1 MGMDHDRLI
10 AIKSGG
16 QNLRQLTDFCR
27 EIVAKGITDEF
38 DDDDD
43 LLYGKDDDD
52 LHHPFAVTDR
62 AIPNPFAS
70 GGVAAEKLNPV
81 MKAAAMSH
89 RMIEFP
95 VSSGNSHRVK
105 EVDKKEVVDLELKKA
120 IEAPKPKYLEIEK
133 EDFAEA
139 AMLALEAPKKEPEKS
154 KDEIEAEKILKINQS
169 NPLGVI
175 MFGGAVPDKPLAIT
189 MQELNEAKEE
199 ATATKIMK
207 IEEKTTDFL
216 AELKSA
222 SQFKDPLLPEGRIKK
237 VVDDKVFDPVIA
249 PDKDISAIIKSRL
262 DATKK
267 LEESPNDSEAL
278 KKLYDAQK
286 MMSKWA
292 ESKNKP
298 GQFTGHTGA
307 KILSHA
313 ELSTGIQAWAKQEQ
327 FLNAKKVTGGFG
339 EFLLK
344 KMGWTEGDGLGKHR
358 SGEVDPLMLDIKMDK
373 KGLMSSEEQVKKGNR
388 SSTGL
393 TLTACKDL
401 SHKHPVSGLL
411 ELSTKRKWGPPQFV
425 QIFDCGP
432 AHKKQYIFKVVVNGQ
447 DFQPTVA
454 SDNKKKAKADAATAA
469 LQQLGLLPIDPNN
482 PL

>member
-1 MGMDHDRLI
+1 
-10 AIKSGG
+10 
-16 QNLRQLTDFCR
+16 
-27 EIVAKGITDEF
+27 
-38 DDDDD
+38 
-43 LLYGKDDDD
+43 
-52 LHHPFAVTDR
+52 
-62 AIPNPFAS
+62 
-70 GGVAAEKLNPV
+70 
-81 MKAAAMSH
+81 
-89 RMIEFP
+89 
-95 VSSGNSHRVK
+95 
-105 EVDKKEVVDLELKKA
+105 
-120 IEAPKPKYLEIEK
+120 
-133 EDFAEA
+133 
-139 AMLALEAPKKEPEKS
+139 MLALEDKSEPEKS
-154 KDEIEAEKILKINQS
+154 KDEIEAEKILKANQA

-175 MFGGAVPDKPLAIT
+175 MFGGAVADKPLAIT
-189 MQELNEAKEE
+189 MQELNEAKEKKDDE
-199 ATATKIMK
+199 TATKIMK

-267 LEESPNDSEAL
+267 LEECPNDSEAL

-344 KMGWTEGDGLGKHR
+344 KMGWSEGDGLGKHR
-358 SGEVDPLMLDIKMDK
+358 SGKIYSYDRRNKASTSLHMDETLD
-373 KGLMSSEEQVKKGNR
+373 
-388 SSTGL
+388 
-393 TLTACKDL
+393 
-401 SHKHPVSGLL
+401 
-411 ELSTKRKWGPPQFV
+411 
-425 QIFDCGP
+425 FDHCHIGR
-432 AHKKQYIFKVVVNGQ
+432 I
-447 DFQPTVA
+447 
-454 SDNKKKAKADAATAA
+454 
-469 LQQLGLLPIDPNN
+469 
-482 PL
+482 

>member
-1 MGMDHDRLI
+1 M
-10 AIKSGG
+10 
-16 QNLRQLTDFCR
+16 
-27 EIVAKGITDEF
+27 ITYYF
-38 DDDDD
+38 
-43 LLYGKDDDD
+43 
-52 LHHPFAVTDR
+52 T
-62 AIPNPFAS
+62 
-70 GGVAAEKLNPV
+70 
-81 MKAAAMSH
+81 
-89 RMIEFP
+89 
-95 VSSGNSHRVK
+95 
-105 EVDKKEVVDLELKKA
+105 
-120 IEAPKPKYLEIEK
+120 
-133 EDFAEA
+133 EA

-358 SGEVDPLMLDIKMDK
+358 SGKIYGYDSRNKGAFRYYVDFLKL
-373 KGLMSSEEQVKKGNR
+373 
-388 SSTGL
+388 
-393 TLTACKDL
+393 
-401 SHKHPVSGLL
+401 
-411 ELSTKRKWGPPQFV
+411 F
-425 QIFDCGP
+425 
-432 AHKKQYIFKVVVNGQ
+432 
-447 DFQPTVA
+447 
-454 SDNKKKAKADAATAA
+454 
-469 LQQLGLLPIDPNN
+469 
-482 PL
+482 

>member
-1 MGMDHDRLI
+1 M
-10 AIKSGG
+10 A
-16 QNLRQLTDFCR
+16 
-27 EIVAKGITDEF
+27 
-38 DDDDD
+38 
-43 LLYGKDDDD
+43 
-52 LHHPFAVTDR
+52 
-62 AIPNPFAS
+62 
-70 GGVAAEKLNPV
+70 
-81 MKAAAMSH
+81 
-89 RMIEFP
+89 
-95 VSSGNSHRVK
+95 
-105 EVDKKEVVDLELKKA
+105 
-120 IEAPKPKYLEIEK
+120 
-133 EDFAEA
+133 
-139 AMLALEAPKKEPEKS
+139 
-154 KDEIEAEKILKINQS
+154 
-169 NPLGVI
+169 
-175 MFGGAVPDKPLAIT
+175 DKPLAIT
-189 MQELNEAKEE
+189 MQELNEAKEKKDDE
-199 ATATKIMK
+199 TATKIMK

-267 LEESPNDSEAL
+267 LEECPNDSEAL

-344 KMGWTEGDGLGKHR
+344 KMGWSEGDGLGKHR